1 MGKVDTGQRTE
12 GLSVFK
18 KVKKRSQRSAQRA
31 QRAQRAHNVEV
42 LFDQRLF
49 DYMLQE
55 LSKDLSVEEGG
66 KYLGYLIKA
75 GDPLHE
81 RIGSR
86 TPHAIVIVDFLP
98 SGPNAKRTAV
108 ELMPD
113 GPYQDALFQRMV
125 RLDPAIEHVGTWHS
139 HQCNGLRRLSDLDV
153 KGYLRTVSKPA
164 YRPDFLVASLVKD
177 VPRKAEDEGW
187 IDHFLF
193 VRGEGEFHKITD
205 AVRLVD
211 VETTFGALTGHSP
224 TRREAVLPAEMQPA
238 PQQQTQ
244 GLWFESPEGRHVLA
258 EDNGF
263 FDKSFDSVVATRRD
277 SRITITGRTGSRA
290 LAVTFP
296 RDPADQTV
304 SMMVRVDDSRALR
317 IECDLANRTLA
328 YKAAL
333 AVLAAS

>member
-1 MGKVDTGQRTE
+1 M
-12 GLSVFK
+12 FK
-18 KVKKRSQRSAQRA
+18 KVKKRSPPSAQHARD
-31 QRAQRAHNVEV
+31 VEV
-42 LFDQRLF
+42 LFDQRIF

-66 KYLGYLIKA
+66 KYIGYLLKT
-75 GDPLHE
+75 GDPLLE
-81 RIGSR
+81 RIGLR
-86 TPHAIVIVDFLP
+86 AKQAIVIVDFLP

-139 HQCNGLRRLSDLDV
+139 HHCNGLRTLSDLDV
-153 KGYLRTVSKPA
+153 NGYLRTVNKPA

-177 VPRKAEDEGW
+177 VPRSVEDVGW

-193 VRGEGEFHKITD
+193 VRSERGHHKITNE
-205 AVRLVD
+205 VRVVDLVSG
-211 VETTFGALTGHSP
+211 FGPLTGHSP
-224 TRREAVLPAEMQPA
+224 TRQESVLPAEVPPT
-238 PQQQTQ
+238 PQQQPQ

-258 EDNGF
+258 EDKGF
-263 FDKSFDSVVATRRD
+263 FDKRFDAVVATRRD
-277 SRITITGRTGSRA
+277 SRVTITGRTGARA

-296 RDPADQTV
+296 RDAADQTV
-304 SMMVRVDDSRALR
+304 SLMVRVDDSTALR
-317 IECDLANRTLA
+317 IECDVASRSLA